1 MAHNLDKRYEGLPMS
16 ADFELPIELEVKLR
30 LREPGLLAKLDALVS
45 LGLVS
50 DAQVKVL
57 CRTYLSEPLPEPQV
71 IASPI
76 AQKVEEDE
84 REPKPLLPPVLS
96 PVSPTNATTP
106 AQLPP
111 VLSPVAATKTPT
123 PRQPQWIQSL
133 MAELSVRW
141 LLFLG
146 VFMVVLSSG
155 VLAATQW
162 ERFPP
167 AGQYLVLFA
176 YTMIFWGVSVW
187 AQRQSQLRLTAQTLQ
202 WVSLLLL
209 PVNFWTMDGFGLWES
224 PLGWVAIAIATPIL
238 SFIAWQVL
246 PLLLGDHRQ
255 SRRTLFP
262 LAVYPVLC
270 YLHWGW
276 SFPGFATIA
285 VYLGTIATALATVSP
300 GTKKSGV
307 NSKSPSPANLQPFKI
322 LLFSYALAILCG
334 RAIFGIGVPIAQLG
348 LAIAIGGWIILESD
362 LTKEQPKIKG
372 TIPPVV
378 PQAGVD
384 MLPREVTARPP
395 QLFGYLGGWLMF
407 AGWLVSVGEQPWQAI
422 AISALALWWLGRRL
436 PRFFH
441 LFDTIAI
448 FTITLQ
454 GYWLIRDIIPP
465 AVRTSAIATGT
476 QLAQAQQSP
485 WALLGLTFFPYL
497 LFVVWLTDWLYRR
510 PPAQL
515 QQGAKASAR
524 VGDAWA
530 LGFGVLLTLLSV
542 PASSMR
548 SLNLLASTL
557 TLAVVTDRRLSWRT
571 HGPTSARPIRPGEFG
586 PFDFLVYLS
595 HVSGLLA
602 LFSFVHWGFPRL
614 PIFVWGLLLLA
625 LALAEWAVSLTLE
638 LKPDLALNLRISA
651 WIESCWPVGLGLA
664 SLSYVFWVGNYDGL
678 FYVDAAHW
686 GIVWFATPLALTAIA
701 HFSPD
706 RRSLATG
713 LSITT
718 LILAQVLVWF
728 TPATLLLG
736 LGIGTV
742 LMVVNTRLWQYTAV
756 AAIAIGFG
764 LSFVIHLLNMGV
776 FGLPPI
782 SAEGWFVVSAIAV
795 AALCV
800 SYAVT
805 RQRSSSLAQIYTKAY
820 QGWAIGVGGLALAA
834 ISTHASNLY
843 FGGFMESS
851 VPILIATILIAGTL
865 TYRMWLSPAAWTFYA
880 LGWAVELIAAETL
893 IFFGRSLISLAIAN
907 LILGL
912 VAALAGEWWI
922 RRTGRPLRT
931 SWKVIP
937 LIYGV
942 LGQALRWGT
951 LTSWSGFTTLALVVI
966 ALTIGRRSR
975 EAKPL
980 VYLALIGI
988 SVSAYEFLYYQISGL
1003 PDPAKFIAI
1012 ATLGAAIVY
1021 NYRWLEPWLTDYL
1034 NLTKQEVEFFAHTHW
1049 GLSSFIW
1056 LSAVVVFSQSA
1067 TAASSLGSIDLICVG
1082 TGVFLTNYALLQGRF
1097 PEFKEGEP
1105 DPRDR
1110 PEALQTA
1117 ETWVYI
1123 SMAES
1128 AAVGFYVFGYLPSN
1142 LQGMFII
1149 WGGAIACVAAYFLD
1163 VFPWDRWGWPLRPWR
1178 LMARLLPGFAII
1190 TTGMRFLG
1198 DSTQEWS
1205 VSALIVAAFYVF
1217 LSYFHNQIR
1226 LTYWSAILLNWV
1238 ILRGLLDAMVPE
1250 PIAYIIPMAAA
1261 VLYFAQV
1268 EPSLQPRDRK
1278 GIRHGI
1284 RVLAI
1289 ASISLISL
1297 MTNHWL
1303 ISGIINFL
1311 IAVAGLSLRIRA
1323 FLYVGTVTLLL
1334 NATYQLIILNAL
1346 YPFLRWVIGLFVGI
1360 GCIWI
1365 AATVETRREQL
1376 VTLLQNWRVELESW
1390 D

>member
-1 MAHNLDKRYEGLPMS
+1 MAHNLGKRYEGLPMS
-16 ADFELPIELEVKLR
+16 ADSELPIELEVKLR

-45 LGLVS
+45 LGLLS
-50 DAQVKVL
+50 DDRVKVL

-84 REPKPLLPPVLS
+84 WADEPL
-96 PVSPTNATTP
+96 
-106 AQLPP
+106 LPP
-111 VLSPVAATKTPT
+111 VLSPVAATKTAT
-123 PRQPQWIQSL
+123 PAKPQWIQSL

-146 VFMVVLSSG
+146 GFMVVLSSG

-176 YTMIFWGVSVW
+176 YTLIFWGVSVW

-209 PVNFWTMDGFGLWES
+209 PVNFWTMDGFGLWRS
-224 PLGWVAIAIATPIL
+224 PLGWMAIALAAPVL

-246 PLLLGDHRQ
+246 PRVLGTERP

-276 SFPGFATIA
+276 SFPGLATIA
-285 VYLGTIATALATVSP
+285 VYLGTIATALATLSP
-300 GTKKSGV
+300 GKKKSGV
-307 NSKSPSPANLQPFKI
+307 NSPSPSPSNLQPVKI

-334 RAIFGIGVPIAQLG
+334 RAVFGVGVPIAELG

-362 LTKEQPKIKG
+362 LTKEQPKVREP
-372 TIPPVV
+372 IPPVV
-378 PQAGVD
+378 PQAEGD
-384 MLPREVTARPP
+384 ILPWEVSASPP

-422 AISALALWWLGRRL
+422 AISVLALWWLGRRL

-465 AVRTSAIATGT
+465 AVRTSAIATGA

-515 QQGAKASAR
+515 EQGAKVSAKA
-524 VGDAWA
+524 GDIWA
-530 LGFGVLLTLLSV
+530 LGFGVILTLLSIPV
-542 PASSMR
+542 SSMR

-571 HGPTSARPIRPGEFG
+571 HGPTPARPIRPGEFG

-595 HVSGLLA
+595 HISGLLA
-602 LFSFVHWGFPRL
+602 FLSFVHWGFPQL
-614 PIFVWGLLLLA
+614 PIFLWGLILLA

-638 LKPDLALNLRISA
+638 FKPDLALNLRIST
-651 WIESCWPVGLGLA
+651 WIESCWPLGLGLA
-664 SLSYVFWVGNYDGL
+664 SLSYLFWLGNYDGL
-678 FYVDAAHW
+678 SYLDASHW
-686 GIVWFATPLALTAIA
+686 GIFWFATPLALTGIA

-706 RRSLATG
+706 RRPVATG

-718 LILAQVLVWF
+718 LILAQFLVF
-728 TPATLLLG
+728 LTPATWLVG
-736 LGIGTV
+736 LGIATV
-742 LMVVNTRLWQYTAV
+742 LMVVNTRLWQHTPV

-764 LSFVIHLLNMGV
+764 LGFGSLLLDMGGL
-776 FGLPPI
+776 GLP
-782 SAEGWFVVSAIAV
+782 SVAGEGWFVVYAIAL
-795 AALCV
+795 AALCG

-805 RQRSSSLAQIYTKAY
+805 IQRSSSLAQVYAKAY
-820 QGWAIGVGGLALAA
+820 QGWAIALGGLALTA
-834 ISTHASNLY
+834 ISLHAYSLY
-843 FGGFMESS
+843 FWGFFWGSMNSS
-851 VPILIATILIAGTL
+851 VPILIATILIALTL

-893 IFFGRSLISLAIAN
+893 IFFGRSLMSLAIAN

-912 VAALAGEWWI
+912 VGALVGEWWI
-922 RRTGRPLRT
+922 RRTGSPLRT

-937 LIYGV
+937 LIYGL

-951 LTSWSGFTTLALVVI
+951 VTSWSGLTTLTLVVI

-975 EAKPL
+975 EMKPL

-1003 PDPAKFIAI
+1003 PDPVQFIAI

-1049 GLSSFIW
+1049 GLSSFVW
-1056 LSAVVVFSQSA
+1056 LSAIVLFSESA
-1067 TAASSLGSIDLICVG
+1067 TAASSLGSIDLIGVG

-1097 PEFKEGEP
+1097 PEVREGED

-1110 PEALQTA
+1110 PEAVKTA
-1117 ETWVYI
+1117 EVWVYI
-1123 SMAES
+1123 GMAES
-1128 AAVGFYVFGYLPSN
+1128 AAVGFYLFGYLPSN
-1142 LQGMFII
+1142 LQEMFIG
-1149 WGGAIACVAAYFLD
+1149 WGGAIACVGAYFLD

-1178 LMARLLPGFAII
+1178 LMARLLPALAII
-1190 TTGMRFLG
+1190 TTGLG
-1198 DSTQEWS
+1198 LFGDIDQVWS

-1217 LSYFHNQIR
+1217 LSFFHRQIR
-1226 LTYWSAILLNWV
+1226 LTYWSAILINWV
-1238 ILRGLLDAMVPE
+1238 ILRGLLEAFVTE
-1250 PIAYIIPMAAA
+1250 PIAYMIPIAAGI
-1261 VLYFAQV
+1261 LYFAQV
-1268 EPSLQPRDRK
+1268 EPTLQPGDRK
-1278 GIRHGI
+1278 ELRHWIRI
-1284 RVLAI
+1284 LAI
-1289 ASISLISL
+1289 GSISFTSLI
-1297 MTNHWL
+1297 TNHWL
-1303 ISGIINFL
+1303 IAGIVSL
-1311 IAVAGLSLRIRA
+1311 LMGVAGLTLRIRA
-1323 FLYVGTVTLLL
+1323 FLYVGTVTFLL
-1334 NATYQLIILNAL
+1334 NATYQLIILNSL
-1346 YPFLRWVIGLFVGI
+1346 YPFLRWVIGLLVGI

-1376 VTLLQNWRVELESW
+1376 VTILQNWRVELDSW

>member
-1 MAHNLDKRYEGLPMS
+1 MAHNFDKRYEGLPMS
-16 ADFELPIELEVKLR
+16 ADSELPIELEVKLR

-45 LGLVS
+45 LGLLS
-50 DAQVKVL
+50 DDRVKVL

-71 IASPI
+71 IASPV
-76 AQKVEEDE
+76 AQKVEEEWADE
-84 REPKPLLPPVLS
+84 PLLPPVL
-96 PVSPTNATTP
+96 T
-106 AQLPP
+106 
-111 VLSPVAATKTPT
+111 PVASTKTTT

-176 YTMIFWGVSVW
+176 YTLIFWGVSVW

-224 PLGWVAIAIATPIL
+224 PLGWGAIAVAAPVL

-246 PLLLGDHRQ
+246 PLVLGEHRQ

-285 VYLGTIATALATVSP
+285 VYLGTIATALVTVSP
-300 GTKKSGV
+300 GKKKSGV
-307 NSKSPSPANLQPFKI
+307 NSEFPSPSNLQPFKI

-334 RAIFGIGVPIAQLG
+334 RAIFGLGVPIAQLG

-362 LTKEQPKIKG
+362 LTKEQPKVREP
-372 TIPPVV
+372 IPPV
-378 PQAGVD
+378 PQAEGD
-384 MLPREVTARPP
+384 ILPWEVTARPP

-515 QQGAKASAR
+515 EQGAKVSAR
-524 VGDAWA
+524 VGDVWA
-530 LGFGVLLTLLSV
+530 LGFGVILTLLSI

-548 SLNLLASTL
+548 SLNLLASTV

-571 HGPTSARPIRPGEFG
+571 HGPTAARPIRPGELG
-586 PFDFLVYLS
+586 RLNSLVYLS
-595 HVSGLLA
+595 HISGLLA
-602 LFSFVHWGFPRL
+602 ICSFIHWGFPNL
-614 PIFVWGLLLLA
+614 PLLHWGLILLGVTI
-625 LALAEWAVSLTLE
+625 AEWVVSLTLE
-638 LKPDLALNLRISA
+638 FRPDLALSLRISA
-651 WIESCWPVGLGLA
+651 WVESCWPVGLGLA
-664 SLSYVFWVGNYDGL
+664 SVSYLFFWLSYYAPGARDGSL
-678 FYVDAAHW
+678 LPILWLA
-686 GIVWFATPLALTAIA
+686 IPLALTAIA

-706 RRSLATG
+706 RRLVATS
-713 LSITT
+713 LSIAA
-718 LILAQVLVWF
+718 LIVAPNLLGSGASEAMVLLELGVG
-728 TPATLLLG
+728 TLLML
-736 LGIGTV
+736 
-742 LMVVNTRLWQYTAV
+742 VNTRLLQHKAV
-756 AAIAIGFG
+756 AGITVGFG
-764 LSFVIHLLNMGV
+764 LCFSMVTVAILLRSLSYDELFVI
-776 FGLPPI
+776 
-782 SAEGWFVVSAIAV
+782 SAIAV
-795 AALCV
+795 AALCG

-805 RQRSSSLAQIYTKAY
+805 RQRSSSLAQIYGKAY
-820 QGWAIGVGGLALAA
+820 QGWAIAWGGLALTA
-834 ISTHASNLY
+834 ISIHASSLY
-843 FGGFMESS
+843 FWGYMESS

-865 TYRMWLSPAAWTFYA
+865 TYRMWLSPAVWTFYA

-893 IFFGRSLISLAIAN
+893 IFFGPSLMSLAIAN

-912 VAALAGEWWI
+912 VAALVGEWWI

-937 LIYGV
+937 LIYGL

-951 LTSWSGFTTLALVVI
+951 VTSWSGLTTLTLVVI

-975 EAKPL
+975 EMKPL

-1003 PDPAKFIAI
+1003 PDAAQFIAI
-1012 ATLGAAIVY
+1012 ATLGAGIVY

-1034 NLTKQEVEFFAHTHW
+1034 NLTKKEVEFFAHTHW
-1049 GLSSFIW
+1049 GLSSFVW
-1056 LSAVVVFSQSA
+1056 LSAIVLFSASA
-1067 TAASSLGSIDLICVG
+1067 TAASSLGSIDLIGVG

-1097 PEFKEGEP
+1097 PEFKAGES

-1110 PEALQTA
+1110 PEAVQTA

-1128 AAVGFYVFGYLPSN
+1128 AAVGFYVFGYLPSS
-1142 LQGMFII
+1142 LQEMFIA
-1149 WGGAIACVAAYFLD
+1149 WGGAIACVGAYFLD

-1178 LMARLLPGFAII
+1178 LIARLLPGLVI
-1190 TTGMRFLG
+1190 TTTGLG
-1198 DSTQEWS
+1198 FFGDINQVWA
-1205 VSALIVAAFYVF
+1205 VSALIVAAFYVY
-1217 LSYFHNQIR
+1217 LSYFHRQIR

-1238 ILRGLLDAMVPE
+1238 ILRGLAEQFVTD
-1250 PIAYIIPMAAA
+1250 PIVYVIPLAAGI
-1261 VLYFAQV
+1261 LYFAQV
-1268 EPSLQPRDRK
+1268 EPTLQPSDRK
-1278 GIRHGI
+1278 ELRHGV

-1289 ASISLISL
+1289 GSISFTSLI
-1297 MTNHWL
+1297 TNHWL
-1303 ISGIINFL
+1303 VSGIVSLL
-1311 IAVAGLSLRIRA
+1311 IGVAGLSLRIRA
-1323 FLYVGTVTLLL
+1323 FLYVGTVTFLL
-1334 NATYQLIILNAL
+1334 NAIYQLIILNAL

-1360 GCIWI
+1360 GCIWV

-1376 VTLLQNWRVELESW
+1376 VTLLQNWRIELESW

>member
-1 MAHNLDKRYEGLPMS
+1 MS
-16 ADFELPIELEVKLR
+16 ADFELSIELEVKLR

-45 LGLVS
+45 LGLLS
-50 DAQVKVL
+50 DDRVKVL

-84 REPKPLLPPVLS
+84 WIPEPL
-96 PVSPTNATTP
+96 
-106 AQLPP
+106 LPP
-111 VLSPVAATKTPT
+111 VLSPVAATKTAT
-123 PRQPQWIQSL
+123 PAKPQWIQSL

-176 YTMIFWGVSVW
+176 YTLIFWGVSVW

-209 PVNFWTMDGFGLWES
+209 PVNFWTMDGFGLWRS
-224 PLGWVAIAIATPIL
+224 PLGWVAIALAAPVL

-246 PLLLGDHRQ
+246 PLVLGTERP

-276 SFPGFATIA
+276 SFPGLATIA

-300 GTKKSGV
+300 GKKKSGV
-307 NSKSPSPANLQPFKI
+307 NSLSPSPANPQPFH
-322 LLFSYALAILCG
+322 LLLLSYALAILCG
-334 RAIFGIGVPIAQLG
+334 RAVFGVGVPIAQLG

-362 LTKEQPKIKG
+362 LTKEQPKVREP
-372 TIPPVV
+372 IPPVV
-378 PQAGVD
+378 PQAGVNI
-384 MLPREVTARPP
+384 LPREVTASPP

-465 AVRTSAIATGT
+465 AVRTSAIATGA

-515 QQGAKASAR
+515 EQGAKVSAR
-524 VGDAWA
+524 VGDVWA
-530 LGFGVLLTLLSV
+530 LGFGVILTLLSI

-571 HGPTSARPIRPGEFG
+571 HSPTPARPIRPGEFG

-595 HVSGLLA
+595 HISGLLA

-614 PIFVWGLLLLA
+614 PIFVWGLILLA

-638 LKPDLALNLRISA
+638 FKPDLALNLRIAA

-678 FYVDAAHW
+678 STIDASQG
-686 GIVWFATPLALTAIA
+686 GILWFATPLALTGIA

-706 RRSLATG
+706 RRPVATG

-718 LILAQVLVWF
+718 LILAQFLVF
-728 TPATLLLG
+728 LTPATWLVG
-736 LGIGTV
+736 LGIATV
-742 LMVVNTRLWQYTAV
+742 LMVVNTRLLQHTAV
-756 AAIAIGFG
+756 AVIAIGFG
-764 LSFVIHLLNMGV
+764 LGFVFLFLDMGG
-776 FGLPPI
+776 FGLP
-782 SAEGWFVVSAIAV
+782 SVVGEGWFVVYAIAL

-805 RQRSSSLAQIYTKAY
+805 IQRSSSLAQLYAKAY
-820 QGWAIGVGGLALAA
+820 QGWAIALGGLALTA
-834 ISTHASNLY
+834 ISVHAYSLY
-843 FGGFMESS
+843 FWGFFWGSMNSS
-851 VPILIATILIAGTL
+851 VPILIATILIALTL

-912 VAALAGEWWI
+912 VAALVGEWWI

-931 SWKVIP
+931 SWTVIP
-937 LIYGV
+937 LIYGL

-951 LTSWSGFTTLALVVI
+951 LTSWSGLTTLTLVVI

-975 EAKPL
+975 EMKLL

-1003 PDPAKFIAI
+1003 PDPVQFLAI

-1034 NLTKQEVEFFAHTHW
+1034 NLTQQEVAFFAHTHW
-1049 GLSSFIW
+1049 GLSSFVW
-1056 LSAVVVFSQSA
+1056 LSAIVLFSESV
-1067 TAASSLGSIDLICVG
+1067 TAASSLGSIDLIGVG

-1097 PEFKEGEP
+1097 PEVREGED

-1110 PEALQTA
+1110 PEVVQTA

-1123 SMAES
+1123 SMVES
-1128 AAVGFYVFGYLPSN
+1128 AAVGFYLFGYLPSN
-1142 LQGMFII
+1142 LQEMFIG
-1149 WGGAIACVAAYFLD
+1149 WGGCDRLCWCLLLRCFPLGPLGMAPETLAVDGATPPGIGDYHHGNRVFRGHQSSLVSFGTDRRCFLCVPELFPSSNSLD
-1163 VFPWDRWGWPLRPWR
+1163 
-1178 LMARLLPGFAII
+1178 LLECYP
-1190 TTGMRFLG
+1190 TQLG
-1198 DSTQEWS
+1198 DS
-1205 VSALIVAAFYVF
+1205 AGAFG
-1217 LSYFHNQIR
+1217 
-1226 LTYWSAILLNWV
+1226 A
-1238 ILRGLLDAMVPE
+1238 
-1250 PIAYIIPMAAA
+1250 
-1261 VLYFAQV
+1261 
-1268 EPSLQPRDRK
+1268 
-1278 GIRHGI
+1278 IRH
-1284 RVLAI
+1284 
-1289 ASISLISL
+1289 
-1297 MTNHWL
+1297 
-1303 ISGIINFL
+1303 
-1311 IAVAGLSLRIRA
+1311 
-1323 FLYVGTVTLLL
+1323 
-1334 NATYQLIILNAL
+1334 
-1346 YPFLRWVIGLFVGI
+1346 
-1360 GCIWI
+1360 
-1365 AATVETRREQL
+1365 
-1376 VTLLQNWRVELESW
+1376 
-1390 D
+1390 

>member
-1 MAHNLDKRYEGLPMS
+1 MS
-16 ADFELPIELEVKLR
+16 SDTELPIELEVKLR
-30 LREPGLLAKLDALVS
+30 LREPGLLAKLDTLVS
-45 LGLVS
+45 LGLLS

-71 IASPI
+71 IVSPI
-76 AQKVEEDE
+76 AQKVEEEEWADE
-84 REPKPLLPPVLS
+84 PVLLP
-96 PVSPTNATTP
+96 VS
-106 AQLPP
+106 
-111 VLSPVAATKTPT
+111 SPVAATKTTT
-123 PRQPQWIQSL
+123 PRQPPKPQWIQSL

-176 YTMIFWGVSVW
+176 YTLIFWGVSVW
-187 AQRQSQLRLTAQTLQ
+187 AQRQAQLRLTAQTLQ

-209 PVNFWTMDGFGLWES
+209 PVNFWTMDGFGLWQS
-224 PLGWVAIAIATPIL
+224 PLGWGAIAVATPVL

-276 SFPGFATIA
+276 SFPGLATIA

-300 GTKKSGV
+300 QKKKSVV
-307 NSKSPSPANLQPFKI
+307 NSESPLPSNLQPFKI

-334 RAIFGIGVPIAQLG
+334 RAIFGVGVPIAQLG

-362 LTKEQPKIKG
+362 LTKDPTPVREP
-372 TIPPVV
+372 IPPLT
-378 PQAGVD
+378 GVAI
-384 MLPREVTARPP
+384 LPTPVRANPP

-454 GYWLIRDIIPP
+454 AYWLIRDIIPP
-465 AVRTSAIATGT
+465 TVRTSAIATGT

-515 QQGAKASAR
+515 EQGAKVSAKA
-524 VGDAWA
+524 GDIWA
-530 LGFGVLLTLLSV
+530 LGFGVILTLLSI

-557 TLAVVTDRRLSWRT
+557 TLAVVTDRRLKWRT
-571 HGPTSARPIRPGEFG
+571 HSPTPARPIRPGEFG

-602 LFSFVHWGFPRL
+602 LLSFVHWGFPRL
-614 PIFVWGLLLLA
+614 SIFLWGLILLA
-625 LALAEWAVSLTLE
+625 LAIAEWAVSLTLE
-638 LKPDLALNLRISA
+638 FKPDLALNLRISA
-651 WIESCWPVGLGLA
+651 WIESCWPIGLGLA
-664 SLSYVFWVGNYDGL
+664 SVSYIFWVGNYEGL

-686 GIVWFATPLALTAIA
+686 GIPWLATPLALTAIA

-706 RRSLATG
+706 RRPVATG
-713 LSITT
+713 LSIAT
-718 LILAQVLVWF
+718 LILAQPLVSL
-728 TPATLLLG
+728 TAPTSLLG
-736 LGIGTV
+736 WGIATV
-742 LMVVNTRLWQYTAV
+742 LMLVNTRLWQRTVV

-764 LSFVIHLLNMGV
+764 LCFVSLLLNMEV

-800 SYAVT
+800 SYALT
-805 RQRSSSLAQIYTKAY
+805 RQRSSSLAQIYAKAY
-820 QGWAIGVGGLALAA
+820 QGWAIGLGGLALTA
-834 ISTHASNLY
+834 ISTHSSNLY
-843 FGGFMESS
+843 FGGFAESS

-865 TYRMWLSPAAWTFYA
+865 TYRMWLSPAVWTFYA

-893 IFFGRSLISLAIAN
+893 IFFGRSLMSLAIAN
-907 LILGL
+907 LVLGL

-951 LTSWSGFTTLALVVI
+951 LTSWSGLTTLTLVVI

-975 EAKPL
+975 EMKPL

-1003 PDPAKFIAI
+1003 PDAAQFIAI
-1012 ATLGAAIVY
+1012 ATLGAGIVY

-1034 NLTKQEVEFFAHTHW
+1034 NLTKKEVEFFAHTHW
-1049 GLSSFIW
+1049 GLSSFVW
-1056 LSAVVVFSQSA
+1056 LSAIILFSESV
-1067 TAASSLGSIDLICVG
+1067 TEASSLGSIDLIGVG

-1097 PEFKEGEP
+1097 PEFKAGES

-1110 PEALQTA
+1110 PEAVQSA

-1128 AAVGFYVFGYLPSN
+1128 AAVGFYVFGYLPGN
-1142 LQGMFII
+1142 LQEMFIA

-1163 VFPWDRWGWPLRPWR
+1163 VFPWDRWGWPLKPWR
-1178 LMARLLPGFAII
+1178 LMARLLPALAII
-1190 TTGMRFLG
+1190 TTGLG
-1198 DSTQEWS
+1198 FFGDTNQVWS

-1217 LSYFHNQIR
+1217 LSYFHRQIR

-1238 ILRGLLDAMVPE
+1238 ILRGLLEQFVTD
-1250 PIAYIIPMAAA
+1250 PIAYIIPIAAGI
-1261 VLYFAQV
+1261 LYFAQV
-1268 EPSLQPRDRK
+1268 EPTLQPPDRK
-1278 GIRHGI
+1278 ELRHGI

-1289 ASISLISL
+1289 GSISFTCLL
-1297 MTNHWL
+1297 TTHWL
-1303 ISGIINFL
+1303 ISGIVSLL
-1311 IAVAGLSLRIRA
+1311 IGVAGLTLRIRA
-1323 FLYVGTVTLLL
+1323 FLYVATVTFLL
-1334 NATYQLIILNAL
+1334 NAIYQLIILNSL

-1376 VTLLQNWRVELESW
+1376 VTLLQNWRVELDSW

>member
-1 MAHNLDKRYEGLPMS
+1 MS
-16 ADFELPIELEVKLR
+16 ADSELPIELEVKLR

-45 LGLVS
+45 LGLLS
-50 DAQVKVL
+50 DDRVKVL
-57 CRTYLSEPLPEPQV
+57 CRNYLSEPLPEPQV

-84 REPKPLLPPVLS
+84 WADEPILPPISS
-96 PVSPTNATTP
+96 PVAATN
-106 AQLPP
+106 P
-111 VLSPVAATKTPT
+111 VLSPVAATQTTTPVK
-123 PRQPQWIQSL
+123 PPKPQWIQSL
-133 MAELSVRW
+133 LAELSVRW

-176 YTMIFWGVSVW
+176 YTLIFWGVSFW

-224 PLGWVAIAIATPIL
+224 PLGWGAIAVATPVL

-246 PLLLGDHRQ
+246 PLVLGTDPQ
-255 SRRTLFP
+255 SRRTWFP
-262 LAVYPVLC
+262 LAVYPILC

-276 SFPGFATIA
+276 SFPGVPTIA

-300 GTKKSGV
+300 QKKKAVV
-307 NSKSPSPANLQPFKI
+307 NVESPLPSNLPPFNL

-348 LAIAIGGWIILESD
+348 LAIAIAGWIILESD
-362 LTKEQPKIKG
+362 LTKDFN
-372 TIPPVV
+372 PVREPMRPV
-378 PQAGVD
+378 PPQAQGD
-384 MLPREVTARPP
+384 ILPREVITRPP

-441 LFDTIAI
+441 LFDTVAI

-465 AVRTSAIATGT
+465 TVRSSAIATGA

-510 PPAQL
+510 TPAQL
-515 QQGAKASAR
+515 EQGAKASAR
-524 VGDAWA
+524 VGDVWA
-530 LGFGVLLTLLSV
+530 LGFGVFLTLLSV
-542 PASSMR
+542 PVSSMR

-571 HGPTSARPIRPGEFG
+571 QGTTPARPLRPGEFR

-595 HVSGLLA
+595 HISGVLA

-614 PIFVWGLLLLA
+614 PIFLWGLIVLA
-625 LALAEWAVSLTLE
+625 LALAEWAISLTLE
-638 LKPDLALNLRISA
+638 LRPDLALNLRISA
-651 WIESCWPVGLGLA
+651 WIESCWPIGLGLA
-664 SLSYVFWVGNYDGL
+664 SLSYAFWWGNYDGL
-678 FYVDAAHW
+678 SYIDASHW
-686 GIVWFATPLALTAIA
+686 GILWFATPLALTAIA
-701 HFSPD
+701 KLSPD
-706 RRSLATG
+706 RRPVATG

-718 LILAQVLVWF
+718 LILAQGLVVF
-728 TPATLLLG
+728 TPGTLLLG
-736 LGIGTV
+736 LGIATL
-742 LMVVNTRLWQYTAV
+742 LMVVNTRLLRYTAV

-764 LSFVIHLLNMGV
+764 LCFVVQLLNIGI
-776 FGLPPI
+776 FGLP
-782 SAEGWFVVSAIAV
+782 SVAGEGWFVVGSVAF
-795 AALCV
+795 AALFV

-805 RQRSSSLAQIYTKAY
+805 SQRSSFLAQLYAKAY
-820 QGWAIGVGGLALAA
+820 QGWAIGLGGLALAA
-834 ISTHASNLY
+834 ISTHASSLY
-843 FGGFMESS
+843 FWGFMDSS
-851 VPILIATILIAGTL
+851 VSILIATILIALTL
-865 TYRMWLSPAAWTFYA
+865 TYRMWFSPAAWTFYA

-893 IFFGRSLISLAIAN
+893 IFFGRSLLSLAIAN

-912 VAALAGEWWI
+912 VAALSGEWWI

-937 LIYGV
+937 LIYGL

-951 LTSWSGFTTLALVVI
+951 VTSWSGLTTLTLVVI

-975 EAKPL
+975 ELKPL

-1003 PDPAKFIAI
+1003 PDGAQFIAI
-1012 ATLGAAIVY
+1012 ATLGAGIVY

-1034 NLTKQEVEFFAHTHW
+1034 NLTKKEVDFFAYTHW

-1056 LSAVVVFSQSA
+1056 LSAIILFSQSMA
-1067 TAASSLGSIDLICVG
+1067 TAGSLGSIDLIGVG

-1097 PEFKEGEP
+1097 PEFKEGEA

-1110 PEALQTA
+1110 PEVVQTA

-1123 SMAES
+1123 SMAE
-1128 AAVGFYVFGYLPSN
+1128 ATAVGFYVFGYLPVN
-1142 LQGMFII
+1142 LQELFIG
-1149 WGGAIACVAAYFLD
+1149 WGGAIACIAAYFLD
-1163 VFPWDRWGWPLRPWR
+1163 VLPWDRWGWPLKPWR
-1178 LMARLLPGFAII
+1178 LMARLLPALAII
-1190 TTGMRFLG
+1190 TTGLG
-1198 DSTQEWS
+1198 FFGEINQVWS
-1205 VSALIVAAFYVF
+1205 VSAIIVAAFYIF
-1217 LSYFHNQIR
+1217 LSYLHRQIR
-1226 LTYWSAILLNWV
+1226 LTYWSAILINWV
-1238 ILRGLLDAMVPE
+1238 ILRGLLEALVSE
-1250 PIAYIIPMAAA
+1250 PIAYMIPIAAGI
-1261 VLYFAQV
+1261 LYFGQV
-1268 EPSLQPRDRK
+1268 EPTLQPGDRK
-1278 GIRHGI
+1278 ELRHWIRI
-1284 RVLAI
+1284 LAI
-1289 ASISLISL
+1289 GSISFTSL
-1297 MTNHWL
+1297 LTNHWL
-1303 ISGIINFL
+1303 ISGVVSLL
-1311 IAVAGLSLRIRA
+1311 IGVAGLTLRIRA
-1323 FLYVGTVTLLL
+1323 FLYVATVTFLL
-1334 NATYQLIILNAL
+1334 NAIYQLIILNAL

-1376 VTLLQNWRVELESW
+1376 VTILQNWRVELESW

>member
-1 MAHNLDKRYEGLPMS
+1 MS
-16 ADFELPIELEVKLR
+16 ADSELPIELEVKLR

-45 LGLVS
+45 LGLLS
-50 DAQVKVL
+50 DDRVKVL

-71 IASPI
+71 IALPI
-76 AQKVEEDE
+76 AQKEDDE
-84 REPKPLLPPVLS
+84 WADEPLLPPVLS
-96 PVSPTNATTP
+96 PVAVTKTTTP
-106 AQLPP
+106 A
-111 VLSPVAATKTPT
+111 K
-123 PRQPQWIQSL
+123 PQWIQSL

-176 YTMIFWGVSVW
+176 YTLIFWGVSVW
-187 AQRQSQLRLTAQTLQ
+187 AQRQAQLRLTAQTLQ

-209 PVNFWTMDGFGLWES
+209 PVNFWTMDGFGLWGS
-224 PLGWVAIAIATPIL
+224 PLGWVAIAVATPVL
-238 SFIAWQVL
+238 SFIPWQVL
-246 PLLLGDHRQ
+246 PLVLGDHRQ

-300 GTKKSGV
+300 QKKKSVV
-307 NSKSPSPANLQPFKI
+307 NSESPSPSNLKPFNL

-334 RAIFGIGVPIAQLG
+334 RAIFAVGVPIAQLG
-348 LAIAIGGWIILESD
+348 LAIAIAGWIILESD
-362 LTKEQPKIKG
+362 LTKEKPKVREPIS
-372 TIPPVV
+372 PVT
-378 PQAGVD
+378 PQAGVNV
-384 MLPREVTARPP
+384 LPWEVSANPP
-395 QLFGYLGGWLMF
+395 QLFAYLGGWLMF

-422 AISALALWWLGRRL
+422 AISGLALWWLGRRL

-448 FTITLQ
+448 FTIALQ

-465 AVRTSAIATGT
+465 TVRTSAIATGA

-485 WALLGLTFFPYL
+485 WALLGLTFLPYL

-510 PPAQL
+510 TPAQL
-515 QQGAKASAR
+515 EQGAKVSAQA
-524 VGDAWA
+524 GDIWA
-530 LGFGVLLTLLSV
+530 LGFGVILTLLSLPV
-542 PASSMR
+542 SSMR

-571 HGPTSARPIRPGEFG
+571 HGPTPARPIRPGEFR

-595 HVSGLLA
+595 HISGVLA

-614 PIFVWGLLLLA
+614 PIFVWGLIILA

-638 LKPDLALNLRISA
+638 FKPDLALNLRISA
-651 WIESCWPVGLGLA
+651 WIESSWPIGLGLA
-664 SLSYVFWVGNYDGL
+664 SLSYIFWLGNYDGL
-678 FYVDAAHW
+678 SYLDASHW
-686 GIVWFATPLALTAIA
+686 GILWFATPLALTAIA

-706 RRSLATG
+706 RRPVATG

-718 LILAQVLVWF
+718 LILAQILVF
-728 TPATLLLG
+728 LTPGTLLLG
-736 LGIGTV
+736 LGIATV
-742 LMVVNTRLWQYTAV
+742 LMVVNTRLLRYTVV

-764 LSFVIHLLNMGV
+764 LSFVVQLLNIGI
-776 FGLPPI
+776 FGLP
-782 SAEGWFVVSAIAV
+782 SVVGEGWFVVGAV
-795 AALCV
+795 AFAALFV

-805 RQRSSSLAQIYTKAY
+805 SQRSSFLAQIYAKAY
-820 QGWAIGVGGLALAA
+820 QGWAIALGGLALTA
-834 ISTHASNLY
+834 ISSHASSLY
-843 FGGFMESS
+843 FWGFMESS

-893 IFFGRSLISLAIAN
+893 IFFGRSLMSLAIAN

-912 VAALAGEWWI
+912 VAALVGEWWI

-931 SWKVIP
+931 SWQVIP

-942 LGQALRWGT
+942 LGQVLRWGT
-951 LTSWSGFTTLALVVI
+951 VTSWTGLTTLTLVVI

-975 EAKPL
+975 ELKPL

-1003 PDPAKFIAI
+1003 PDPAQFIAI
-1012 ATLGAAIVY
+1012 ATLGAGIVY

-1034 NLTKQEVEFFAHTHW
+1034 NLTKKEVEFFAHTHW

-1056 LSAVVVFSQSA
+1056 LSAIILFSQSVA
-1067 TAASSLGSIDLICVG
+1067 TAGSLGSIDLIGVG

-1097 PEFKEGEP
+1097 PEVREGED

-1110 PEALQTA
+1110 PEAVQTA
-1117 ETWVYI
+1117 EIWVYI

-1128 AAVGFYVFGYLPSN
+1128 AAVGFYVFGYLPSS
-1142 LQGMFII
+1142 LQGMFIA

-1163 VFPWDRWGWPLRPWR
+1163 VLPWDRWGWPLKPWR
-1178 LMARLLPGFAII
+1178 LIARLLPGLAII
-1190 TTGMRFLG
+1190 TTGIGFFG
-1198 DSTQEWS
+1198 DIDQVWS

-1217 LSYFHNQIR
+1217 LSYFHRQIR
-1226 LTYWSAILLNWV
+1226 LTYWSAILVNWV
-1238 ILRGLLDAMVPE
+1238 ILRGLLEAFVTE
-1250 PIAYIIPMAAA
+1250 PIAYIIPMAAG

-1268 EPSLQPRDRK
+1268 EPTLQPPDRK
-1278 GIRHGI
+1278 EIRHWI
-1284 RVLAI
+1284 RILAI
-1289 ASISLISL
+1289 GSISFTSLI
-1297 MTNHWL
+1297 TNHWL
-1303 ISGIINFL
+1303 IAGIVSL
-1311 IAVAGLSLRIRA
+1311 LLGVAGLTLRIRA
-1323 FLYVGTVTLLL
+1323 FLYVGTVTFLL
-1334 NATYQLIILNAL
+1334 NAIYQLIILNSL
-1346 YPFLRWVIGLFVGI
+1346 YPFLRWVIGLLVGI

-1376 VTLLQNWRVELESW
+1376 VTILQNWRVELDSW

>member
-16 ADFELPIELEVKLR
+16 SDFELLIELEVKLR
-30 LREPGLLAKLDALVS
+30 LREPGLLGKLDALVS

-71 IASPI
+71 IVSPI
-76 AQKVEEDE
+76 AQKVEEE
-84 REPKPLLPPVLS
+84 EWAPEPLLPPVLS
-96 PVSPTNATTP
+96 PVVPTP
-106 AQLPP
+106 
-111 VLSPVAATKTPT
+111 TPT

-224 PLGWVAIAIATPIL
+224 PLGWGAIAVATPVL

-246 PLLLGDHRQ
+246 PLVLGEHRP
-255 SRRTLFP
+255 SRQTLFP
-262 LAVYPVLC
+262 LGVYPVLC

-276 SFPGFATIA
+276 SFPGLPTIA
-285 VYLGTIATALATVSP
+285 VYLGTIATALATVYP
-300 GTKKSGV
+300 GKKKSGV
-307 NSKSPSPANLQPFKI
+307 NAESLSPSTLQLFNSFKI
-322 LLFSYALAILCG
+322 FLFCYALAILFG
-334 RAIFGIGVPIAQLG
+334 RAIFGVGVPIAQLG
-348 LAIAIGGWIILESD
+348 LAIAVGGWIILESS
-362 LTKEQPKIKG
+362 LTKPMPKVRDPIS
-372 TIPPVV
+372 PVIS
-378 PQAGVD
+378 QEEVD
-384 MLPREVTARPP
+384 ILAWEVSANPP

-407 AGWLVSVGEQPWQAI
+407 AGWLVSLGDQPGQAI
-422 AISALALWWLGRRL
+422 AVSVLALWWLSRRL

-465 AVRTSAIATGT
+465 TVRTSAINTGA

-497 LFVVWLTDWLYRR
+497 LFVVWLTDWLHRR
-510 PPAQL
+510 TPAQL
-515 QQGAKASAR
+515 AQGAKVSAQA
-524 VGDAWA
+524 GDIWS
-530 LGFGVLLTLLSV
+530 LGFGVILTLLSV
-542 PASSMR
+542 PVSSMR

-571 HGPTSARPIRPGEFG
+571 HSPTPPRALRPGELGRFE
-586 PFDFLVYLS
+586 FWVYLS
-595 HVSGLLA
+595 HLSGLLA

-614 PIFVWGLLLLA
+614 PISLWGLIFLA
-625 LALAEWAVSLTLE
+625 LALVEWAVSLTLE
-638 LKPDLALNLRISA
+638 LRPDLALNLRIAA
-651 WIESCWPVGLGLA
+651 WIESCWPLGLGLA
-664 SLSYVFWVGNYDGL
+664 SLSYVFWLGNYEGL
-678 FYVDAAHW
+678 STLNAAYW
-686 GIVWFATPLALTAIA
+686 GILWFATPLALTAIA

-706 RRSLATG
+706 RRAVATG

-718 LILAQVLVWF
+718 LILAQLLVF
-728 TPATLLLG
+728 LNPGTLLLG
-736 LGIGTV
+736 LGIATV
-742 LMVVNTRLWQYTAV
+742 LMVVNTRLLRSTAV

-764 LSFVIHLLNMGV
+764 LGFGVHLLNIGG
-776 FGLPPI
+776 FGLP
-782 SAEGWFVVSAIAV
+782 SVAGEGWFVVSAIAV
-795 AALCV
+795 GTLCV

-805 RQRSSSLAQIYTKAY
+805 SQRSSSLAQIYAKAS
-820 QGWAIGVGGLALAA
+820 QGWAIGLGGLGLTA
-834 ISTHASNLY
+834 ISTHASSLY
-843 FGGFMESS
+843 YFRGFLDSS
-851 VPILIATILIAGTL
+851 VPILIATILIALTL

-893 IFFGRSLISLAIAN
+893 LFFGRSLISLAIAN

-951 LTSWSGFTTLALVVI
+951 LTSWSGFTTLTLVVI

-975 EAKPL
+975 EMKPL

-1003 PDPAKFIAI
+1003 PDSAQFLAI
-1012 ATLGAAIVY
+1012 ATLGVGIVY

-1034 NLTKQEVEFFAHTHW
+1034 NLTKKEVEFFAHTHW

-1056 LSAVVVFSQSA
+1056 LSAILLFSTSE
-1067 TAASSLGSIDLICVG
+1067 TGTSSLGSIDLIGVG

-1097 PEFKEGEP
+1097 PEFKEGET

-1110 PEALQTA
+1110 REAVQTA

-1123 SMAES
+1123 SMAEA
-1128 AAVGFYVFGYLPSN
+1128 AAVGCYVFGYLPSN
-1142 LQGMFII
+1142 LQEMFIA

-1178 LMARLLPGFAII
+1178 LMARLLPGLAII
-1190 TTGMRFLG
+1190 ATGMGFFG
-1198 DSTQEWS
+1198 GINQVWS
-1205 VSALIVAAFYVF
+1205 VSALIVAAFYVY
-1217 LSYFHNQIR
+1217 LSYIHRQIR

-1238 ILRGLLDAMVPE
+1238 ILLRLVEAFVTE

-1268 EPSLQPRDRK
+1268 EPTLQTPDRK
-1278 GIRHGI
+1278 AIRHGV

-1289 ASISLISL
+1289 GSISFTSLI
-1297 MTNHWL
+1297 TNHWL
-1303 ISGIINFL
+1303 ISGIVSLL
-1311 IAVAGLSLRIRA
+1311 IGVAGLSLRIRA
-1323 FLYVGTVTLLL
+1323 FLYVGTVTFLV
-1334 NATYQLIILNAL
+1334 NAIYQLIILNAL
-1346 YPFLRWVIGLFVGI
+1346 YSFLRWVIGLLVGI

>member
-1 MAHNLDKRYEGLPMS
+1 MS
-16 ADFELPIELEVKLR
+16 SDSELPIELEVKLR
-30 LREPGLLAKLDALVS
+30 LREPGLLAKLDALLS
-45 LGLVS
+45 LGLLS
-50 DAQVKVL
+50 DEQVKVL

-71 IASPI
+71 IALPI

-84 REPKPLLPPVLS
+84 WASEPL
-96 PVSPTNATTP
+96 
-106 AQLPP
+106 LPP
-111 VLSPVAATKTPT
+111 VLSPVAATKTTT
-123 PRQPQWIQSL
+123 PAKPQWIQSL

-176 YTMIFWGVSVW
+176 YTIIFWGVSVW
-187 AQRQSQLRLTAQTLQ
+187 AQRQAQLRLTAQTLQ

-209 PVNFWTMDGFGLWES
+209 PVNFWTMDGFGLWGS
-224 PLGWVAIAIATPIL
+224 PFGWVAIAVATPVL
-238 SFIAWQVL
+238 SFIPWQVF
-246 PLLLGDHRQ
+246 PLLLGQHRQ
-255 SRRTLFP
+255 SRRTLFS

-285 VYLGTIATALATVSP
+285 VYIGTIAMAFATVSP
-300 GTKKSGV
+300 AKYQSRF
-307 NSKSPSPANLQPFKI
+307 NPKSPSNSSIEPFNHSHI
-322 LLFSYALAILCG
+322 LLLSYALAILCG
-334 RAIFGIGVPIAQLG
+334 RAIFGLGVPIAQLG
-348 LAIAIGGWIILESD
+348 LAIAIGGWIVLESD
-362 LTKEQPKIKG
+362 LTKDITPVREA
-372 TIPPVV
+372 IPPVLLQDKESV
-378 PQAGVD
+378 
-384 MLPREVTARPP
+384 LPLKVSANPP
-395 QLFGYLGGWLMF
+395 QLFTYLGGWLMF

-422 AISALALWWLGRRL
+422 AISGLALWWLGRRL

-454 GYWLIRDIIPP
+454 GYWLISDIIPP
-465 AVRTSAIATGT
+465 AVRSSAIATGA

-510 PPAQL
+510 TPAQL
-515 QQGAKASAR
+515 EQGAKVSAR
-524 VGDAWA
+524 VGDVWA
-530 LGFGVLLTLLSV
+530 LGFGVILTLLSV

-557 TLAVVTDRRLSWRT
+557 TLAVVTDRRLTWRT
-571 HGPTSARPIRPGEFG
+571 HSPTPARPIRPGEFG

-595 HVSGLLA
+595 HLSGLLA

-614 PIFVWGLLLLA
+614 PIFIWGLILLA
-625 LALAEWAVSLTLE
+625 VALTEWAVSLTLE
-638 LKPDLALNLRISA
+638 FKPDLALNLRISA
-651 WIESCWPVGLGLA
+651 WIESCWPIGLGLA
-664 SLSYVFWVGNYDGL
+664 SLSYIFWLGNYDGL
-678 FYVDAAHW
+678 SYIDASHW
-686 GIVWFATPLALTAIA
+686 GILWFATPLALTAIA

-706 RRSLATG
+706 RRPVATG

-718 LILAQVLVWF
+718 LILAQFLVF
-728 TPATLLLG
+728 LSPGTLLLG
-736 LGIGTV
+736 LGIGTL
-742 LMVVNTRLWQYTAV
+742 LMVVNTRLLRYTAV

-764 LSFVIHLLNMGV
+764 LGFSVQLLNMGV
-776 FGLPPI
+776 FGLP
-782 SAEGWFVVSAIAV
+782 AVVGEGWLVVSAIALG
-795 AALCV
+795 AFCV
-800 SYAVT
+800 SYAVAS
-805 RQRSSSLAQIYTKAY
+805 QRSSSLAQLYASAY
-820 QGWAIGVGGLALAA
+820 QGWAIGLGSIALTA
-834 ISTHASNLY
+834 ISIHASSLY
-843 FGGFMESS
+843 FWGFIDSS

-912 VAALAGEWWI
+912 VAALVSEWWI

-951 LTSWSGFTTLALVVI
+951 VTSWSGLTTLALVVI

-975 EAKPL
+975 EMKPL

-1003 PDPAKFIAI
+1003 PDTTQFIAI
-1012 ATLGAAIVY
+1012 ATLGAGIVY
-1021 NYRWLEPWLTDYL
+1021 NYRWLEPWLIDYL
-1034 NLTKQEVEFFAHTHW
+1034 NLTKKEVEFFAHTHW

-1056 LSAVVVFSQSA
+1056 LSAIILFSESA
-1067 TAASSLGSIDLICVG
+1067 TAVSSLGSIDLIGVG

-1097 PEFKEGEP
+1097 PEFREGED

-1110 PEALQTA
+1110 PQAVQTA
-1117 ETWVYI
+1117 TTWVYI
-1123 SMAES
+1123 AQAES
-1128 AAVGFYVFGYLPSN
+1128 AAVGFYLFGYLPVN
-1142 LQGMFII
+1142 LQEMFIG
-1149 WGGAIACVAAYFLD
+1149 WGGAIACVGAYFLD
-1163 VFPWDRWGWPLRPWR
+1163 VLPWDRWGWPLKPWR
-1178 LMARLLPGFAII
+1178 LMARLLPGLAIVI
-1190 TTGMRFLG
+1190 TGIGLFG
-1198 DSTQEWS
+1198 DINQVWS
-1205 VSALIVAAFYVF
+1205 VSALIVAAFYIF
-1217 LSYFHNQIR
+1217 LSYLHRQIR
-1226 LTYWSAILLNWV
+1226 LTYCSAILLNWV
-1238 ILRGLLDAMVPE
+1238 ILRGLLEAFVTE

-1268 EPSLQPRDRK
+1268 EPTLQPPDRK
-1278 GIRHGI
+1278 EIRHWI

-1289 ASISLISL
+1289 GSISFTCLLTS
-1297 MTNHWL
+1297 HWL
-1303 ISGIINFL
+1303 ISGVVSL
-1311 IAVAGLSLRIRA
+1311 LMGMAGLTLKIRA
-1323 FLYVGTVTLLL
+1323 FLYVGTVTFLL
-1334 NATYQLIILNAL
+1334 NATYQLIILNSL
-1346 YPFLRWVIGLFVGI
+1346 YPFLRWVIGLLVGI

-1376 VTLLQNWRVELESW
+1376 VTLLQNWRLELDSW